1 MDSTLRHVTG
11 PNDQVFAIITGSRLS
26 HKLPINSQKV
36 AGKSVQKMLK
46 SCYSVF
52 EVAVKLLNFEKVA
65 E

>member
-1 MDSTLRHVTG
+1 MGSTLRHVTG

-36 AGKSVQKMLK
+36 AGKSVQKLLK
-46 SCYSVF
+46 SCYSIF
-52 EVAVKLLNFEKVA
+52 EVAVKWLNFEKVA